1 MTEAPPPD
9 LAAVLDRLAVLERKL
24 DRANRQLEWIREL
37 VGPFAATFPD
47 GSMLCQSL
55 YGNKYFIDPEDR
67 IMAPQMVVYRQW
79 ERPLS
84 QWVTQ
89 TVTPDTVFVDVG
101 ANFGYFTVLAAS
113 RIGQSGRGRVIA
125 FEPNPRLADLLRRN
139 LQINWSMA
147 PVDFHAEA
155 VTAQAGT
162 VQLHVPAGASAN
174 ASLTR
179 IPGEGEAVAVD
190 AVRLDDVVAADIAVD
205 VLKIDVEGHEAGV
218 LAGAQGVI
226 ARSPAI
232 RIVMEW
238 SPKQMRQARVDPQT
252 IADLLPGFV
261 VREFGAQGLT
271 EARDFAWL
279 MAQPYCNVLLTRD

>member
-1 MTEAPPPD
+1 
-9 LAAVLDRLAVLERKL
+9 
-24 DRANRQLEWIREL
+24 
-37 VGPFAATFPD
+37 
-47 GSMLCQSL
+47 MLCQSL
-55 YGNKYFIDPEDR
+55 YGNKYFIDPDDR

-84 QWVTQ
+84 QWFTQ
-89 TVTPDTVFVDVG
+89 VVTPDTVFVDVG

-113 RIGQSGRGRVIA
+113 RIGPSGQGRVVA
-125 FEPNPRLADLLRRN
+125 FEPNPKLAALLQRN

-147 PVDFHAEA
+147 PVDFHAAA
-155 VTAQAGT
+155 VAEQAGT

-179 IPGEGEAVAVD
+179 IAGEGEVVDVA
-190 AVRLDDVVAADIAVD
+190 AVRLDDVVPADIAVD

-218 LAGAQGVI
+218 LAGAKAVI

-238 SPKQMRQARVDPQT
+238 SPKQMRQARIDPQT
-252 IADLLPGFV
+252 VCDLLPGFV